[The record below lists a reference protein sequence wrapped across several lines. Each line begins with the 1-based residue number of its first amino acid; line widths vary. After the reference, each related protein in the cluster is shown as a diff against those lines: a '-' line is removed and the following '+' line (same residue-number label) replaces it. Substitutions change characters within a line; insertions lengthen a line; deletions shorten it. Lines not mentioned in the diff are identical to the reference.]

1 MRHGNDAEM
10 TVRGRESADGT
21 GVGTILLFSLF

>member
-10 TVRGRESADGT
+10 TMGRRESADGT

>member
-10 TVRGRESADGT
+10 IVGRRDSADDT
-21 GVGTILLFSLF
+21 GVRTILLFSLF